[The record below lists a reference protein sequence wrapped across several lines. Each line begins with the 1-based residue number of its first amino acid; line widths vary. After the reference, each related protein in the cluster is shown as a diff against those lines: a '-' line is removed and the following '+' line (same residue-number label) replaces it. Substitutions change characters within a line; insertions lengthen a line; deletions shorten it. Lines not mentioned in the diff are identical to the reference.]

1 MKKLF
6 AVLFAF
12 LLFAA
17 ACGDDSSTD
26 NQDPTTDSVPAAD
39 DDMTDDDMTD
49 DDMTD
54 DNMTDDEG

>member
-54 DNMTDDEG
+54 DEG